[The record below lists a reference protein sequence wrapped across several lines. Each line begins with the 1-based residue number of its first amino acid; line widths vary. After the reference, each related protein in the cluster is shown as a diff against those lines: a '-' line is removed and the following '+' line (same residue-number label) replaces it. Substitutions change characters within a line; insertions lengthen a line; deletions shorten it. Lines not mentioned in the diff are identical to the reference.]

1 MENDKVKAVNKWKTS
16 TKIKEVESFLEFANF
31 YWYFIKNSSH
41 TAKPLNK
48 IKGKKEWKWD
58 DEYQK
63 AFKKLKDKITSQSI
77 LTLLKREGKFRVET
91 NVSEHVIQGVL
102 PQEQEEKW
110 KPITFLSRLM

>member
-1 MENDKVKAVNKWKTS
+1 MQTFTDILSRIPVTQQNLS
-16 TKIKEVESFLEFANF
+16 I
-31 YWYFIKNSSH
+31 
-41 TAKPLNK
+41 K

-110 KPITFLSRLM
+110 KPITFYQD